1 VTVPSPTTTQAA
13 ATTTQAPPPPALSA
27 VAMQRTVA
35 VANGQVRVQ
44 VTVANTGNSTA
55 NGVRVDL
62 PAPTGAALFRSLGVA
77 TPAASLVSAYGSGW
91 TCNSTGS
98 CTLLALAAGQS
109 SVLQLT
115 FALSPSVGSS
125 ITFTPTISAPIGAA
139 VSTTPVT
146 VAVGAVNGLLAAET
160 ERGAVVAIGNSVT
173 TCADTDPACALA
185 RTGAGDMLNHLDF
198 AMQHVNTA
206 GGVFNSS
213 TAALSMSGTVSR
225 AFLTW
230 SGDVAQG
237 TPAAPNPAARN
248 TVTFTTPAGVSTVV
262 ADQLKDNSG
271 GTYFAIAEVTS
282 LVTGSGTYAVADIQT
297 ALGQQ
302 SFGGWS
308 LVVITHDASLP
319 ERFLMVTAPQQVVT
333 STASSSFTVNL
344 LQPASTATL
353 VAVAFEGD
361 RLFASD
367 KLSLSGFSLSNA
379 FRGSV
384 PAPRSPAYDNTLG
397 TDVLVASV
405 TGMSGVQLS
414 FNAVTSD
421 DQVMLAA
428 VAVAVDV

>member
-1 VTVPSPTTTQAA
+1 
-13 ATTTQAPPPPALSA
+13 
-27 VAMQRTVA
+27 M
-35 VANGQVRVQ
+35 
-44 VTVANTGNSTA
+44 
-55 NGVRVDL
+55 
-62 PAPTGAALFRSLGVA
+62 
-77 TPAASLVSAYGSGW
+77 
-91 TCNSTGS
+91 
-98 CTLLALAAGQS
+98 
-109 SVLQLT
+109 
-115 FALSPSVGSS
+115 
-125 ITFTPTISAPIGAA
+125 
-139 VSTTPVT
+139 
-146 VAVGAVNGLLAAET
+146 
-160 ERGAVVAIGNSVT
+160 
-173 TCADTDPACALA
+173 
-185 RTGAGDMLNHLDF
+185 
-198 AMQHVNTA
+198 
-206 GGVFNSS
+206 
-213 TAALSMSGTVSR
+213 
-225 AFLTW
+225 
-230 SGDVAQG
+230 
-237 TPAAPNPAARN
+237 
-248 TVTFTTPAGVSTVV
+248 